1 MSAFSAPLSEK
12 MTIEELGQWL
22 VENGFSEDIRQCF
35 ERKLAGFII
44 RIGISTGC
52 SVGEEMDGEAIF
64 GAFGCQAGPDC
75 LKDILPRYGQR
86 IKVYR
91 AIKLA
96 IDMIHC
102 DEASNINLPVYI

>member
-1 MSAFSAPLSEK
+1 
-12 MTIEELGQWL
+12 
-22 VENGFSEDIRQCF
+22 
-35 ERKLAGFII
+35 
-44 RIGISTGC
+44 
-52 SVGEEMDGEAIF
+52 MDGEAIF

-75 LKDILPRYGQR
+75 LKDILPTYGQR

-102 DEASNINLPVYI
+102 DEASNINLTVYIQFQMIFCLAKRVKFTTFWAA